1 MSRPSIIDRLQSGE
15 VLVMDGATGSELQR
29 RGVDVDKGSIEAKL
43 GVWSAAANLDAPD
56 VVRAIHEDYLKAGAE
71 IIISNNFYTSRT
83 MMNVIGK
90 QDQWD
95 EYTRRGGELACQARD
110 AINPDAYV
118 AGGIAPPEHKCDL
131 HEQFIEQARVLADA
145 GVDFMLAEY
154 MGGDS
159 VMEDPISDCVTA
171 VDACA
176 ESGLPVFLG
185 VCRVSERGTMYDGT
199 SFDALVSALEG
210 HPVAAICLMCSY
222 PWDINGSLPRLR
234 DAFSGTHRSLC
245 APRIQRESQ
254 VRQLP
259 SRTLFY
265 DWAGRVHPRALRG
278 IRSWLEGD
286 RRPDN
291 RWLLRHDTR
300 PHSSGAS
307 RCQALAARR

>member
-1 MSRPSIIDRLQSGE
+1 MTRLGIIDRLQAGE
-15 VLVMDGATGSELQR
+15 VFVMDGATGSELQR
-29 RGVDVDKGSIEAKL
+29 RGVDVDKGSIEGKL

-56 VVRAIHEDYLKAGAE
+56 VLRAIHEDYLKAGAE

-154 MGGDS
+154 MAGDS
-159 VMEDPISDCVTA
+159 VMQDPISDCVTA

-234 DAFSGTHRSLC
+234 DAFSGPIGAYAHLEYNENPKFGSSPHEHFFTIGQGEYTPERYAEAAVGWKEIGAQIIGGCC
-245 APRIQRESQ
+245 ATTPDHIRA
-254 VRQLP
+254 VR
-259 SRTLFY
+259 
-265 DWAGRVHPRALRG
+265 
-278 IRSWLEGD
+278 
-286 RRPDN
+286 
-291 RWLLRHDTR
+291 
-300 PHSSGAS
+300 
-307 RCQALAARR
+307 AAVKP